1 MKNLYSTIAKPI
13 LFRLDPEIA
22 HELTVETGLLVAKIP
37 IIRDWVFQFFTSSS
51 SPKLGFTWKG
61 LHFPNRVGLAAG
73 FDKNA
78 RYMPLMQRLGFGFLE
93 IGSITAQAS
102 NGNQKPR
109 LFRLP
114 TDNALINRMGL
125 NNEGADS
132 IIKRLQ
138 DFEHHYPIGINIAK
152 THSTKILGEAA
163 IQDYVQSF
171 LLAQSVA
178 DYITINISCPNTEEG
193 KTFED
198 PDTLRDLLTAI
209 YQQKKTEKPILVKLS
224 VDLEDSQLKEL
235 LSVCQ
240 HFNVDGYVCSN
251 TSSQRKNLSTDLKT
265 IEQIGK
271 GGLSGKPIHQKSVDL
286 VKRVKAFQSSAFV
299 IGVGGIESPETA
311 IHFLDAGADLIQIY
325 TGLVYYGPELVKDI
339 NSAILKWLQ
348 EKGA

>member
-1 MKNLYSTIAKPI
+1 MKNLYSTLAKPL
-13 LFRLDPEIA
+13 LFKLDPEFA
-22 HELTVETGLLVAKIP
+22 HEITIETGLLLAKIP
-37 IIRDWVFQFFTSSS
+37 IIREWFFPFYSSSS
-51 SPKLGFTWKG
+51 SPKLSFNWRG

-114 TDNALINRMGL
+114 ADHALINRMGL
-125 NNEGADS
+125 NNEGAEI

-138 DFEHHYPIGINIAK
+138 NFDHHYPIGINIAK
-152 THSTKILGEAA
+152 THSTKIVGEIA

-171 LLAQSVA
+171 LMAESVA

-193 KTFED
+193 KTFEE
-198 PDTLRDLLTAI
+198 PETLRDLLTAI
-209 YQQKKTEKPILVKLS
+209 YQNKNTEKPLLVKLS
-224 VDLEDSQLKEL
+224 VDLQETQLKEL

-251 TSSQRKNLSTDLKT
+251 TSSQRKNLSTDQRT
-265 IEQIGK
+265 IEEIGK

-286 VKRVKAFQSSAFV
+286 VKQVKALQPSAFV

-311 IHFLDAGADLIQIY
+311 LHFLDAGADLIQIY
-325 TGLVYYGPELVKDI
+325 TGLIYYGPELVKDI

-348 EKGA
+348 ERGA